1 MEVNYFFVID
11 GGMEHTLL
19 FWILFHFLILGLF
32 LLDLGVLRR
41 HRREMEWKEAVRM
54 SVFWIFAALCF
65 NVFIYFFQGKA
76 AALEFLAAYLIEKS
90 LSVDNLF
97 VFLLIFSSFG
107 IKPSDQHKILFLGV
121 VEALL
126 FRMVFI
132 LAGVAIIRQFHWVL
146 YLFGIF
152 LILTAVR
159 FLFQK
164 EQKVFSKESRLY
176 RFVAKIFPLTDRM
189 EGGNF
194 TLREQG
200 KLKFT
205 PLFLVLL
212 GVEFSDILFA
222 IDSIPA
228 VFAVTNDAFIA
239 YTSNVFA
246 ILGLR
251 ALYFCLAPLLNRL
264 QFIKYGLALILL
276 FVGVKMLLGDAY
288 SISTGVSLCVVFV
301 ILLGTVLFSVW
312 RRPST

>member
-1 MEVNYFFVID
+1 
-11 GGMEHTLL
+11 
-19 FWILFHFLILGLF
+19 
-32 LLDLGVLRR
+32 
-41 HRREMEWKEAVRM
+41 MEWKEAVRM

-65 NVFIYFFQGKA
+65 NVFIYFFQGKRR
-76 AALEFLAAYLIEKS
+76 LLSFLAAYLIEKS

-200 KLKFT
+200 AQVHPALFGSLGSRVQRHLIRHRFDSRCLCRDERCFYRLYIERLCYFRSSSA
-205 PLFLVLL
+205 LFLF
-212 GVEFSDILFA
+212 GTSSKSAPIHQIRSRSD
-222 IDSIPA
+222 
-228 VFAVTNDAFIA
+228 
-239 YTSNVFA
+239 
-246 ILGLR
+246 
-251 ALYFCLAPLLNRL
+251 
-264 QFIKYGLALILL
+264 LL

-288 SISTGVSLCVVFV
+288 SISTGASLCVVFV